1 MAEKNEST
9 ILLTNVRLSYAYVF
23 KPYEGD
29 DGKKSYGSHMIFDE
43 TQPYEPKVPLPNGEK
58 ITLKEALQR
67 AIREAATEKWG
78 EKARDVLQQLAGQD
92 RLCLHRG
99 DVSKPGLA
107 PYKGKLYVSANNA
120 TRPNTFDSKGRQVN
134 DANDAEAVYSGCIA
148 QVVINVWAQEN
159 KFGKRINASPMGF
172 KFVRHEDRLSGGGR
186 VASADEFGN
195 ADNSADGDAPNGGDG
210 LI

>member
-1 MAEKNEST
+1 MAEKSETT

-29 DGKKSYGSHMIFDE
+29 DGKKSYGSHMIFDDS
-43 TQPYEPKVPLPNGEK
+43 QPFEPKTPLPNGEK
-58 ITLKEALQR
+58 ITMKEAIQR
-67 AIREAATEKWG
+67 AMREVLKGLAA
-78 EKARDVLQQLAGQD
+78 QD

-107 PYKGKLYVSANNA
+107 PYKGKLYVSSNSA

-134 DANDAEAVYSGCIA
+134 DANESEAVYSGCIA
-148 QVVINVWAQEN
+148 QVVINIWAQEN

-172 KFVRHEDRLSGGGR
+172 KFVRHEERLSGGGR

-195 ADNSADGDAPNGGDG
+195 ADASADGDAPGGDSDG